1 MRPSAV
7 GLDSGQR
14 SQCGTDRGVV
24 ISHYAFGVP
33 SPASQSAD
41 NVEQAF
47 AGGDEDAL
55 RAAYE
60 LYGALVYTYCRR
72 SLDESRAK
80 DVTQE
85 VFIRALRNRGQYKP
99 HKGTLAGWLIA
110 IAKNR
115 IIDNIRAEQRHEKR
129 RSEADLGEV
138 AVEAQV
144 DQAGDR
150 MMVAEALRCLS
161 DRPRRVI
168 AMHYFDDLT
177 HSQIADRLSVPIG
190 TVKSD
195 LRRGL
200 LQIRRQLESVHG

>member
-1 MRPSAV
+1 MS
-7 GLDSGQR
+7 
-14 SQCGTDRGVV
+14 
-24 ISHYAFGVP
+24 SHYALGVP

-41 NVEQAF
+41 SVEQAF
-47 AGGDEDAL
+47 ARGDEDAL
-55 RAAYE
+55 RDAYE
-60 LYGALVYTYCRR
+60 LYGALVYTFCLR

-85 VFIRALRNRGQYKP
+85 VFISALRNRGQYKP
-99 HKGTLAGWLIA
+99 QKGTLAGWLIA

-129 RSEADLGEV
+129 RSEADFEEI

-144 DQAGDR
+144 DRTGDR
-150 MMVAEALRCLS
+150 MMVAEALRCLP

-177 HSQIADRLSVPIG
+177 HSQIAERLSVPIG

>member
-1 MRPSAV
+1 M
-7 GLDSGQR
+7 GLVSGPR
-14 SQCGTDRGVV
+14 CHYGADHGVV
-24 ISHYAFGVP
+24 IGHYAFGVP
-33 SPASQSAD
+33 SPASQSA
-41 NVEQAF
+41 NSVEQAF

-60 LYGALVYTYCRR
+60 LYGALVYTYCLQ

-80 DVTQE
+80 DVAQE
-85 VFIRALRNRGQYKP
+85 VFISALRNRGQYNP
-99 HKGTLAGWLIA
+99 QKGTLAGWLIA
-110 IAKNR
+110 ITKNR

-129 RSEADLGEV
+129 RAEADFEEV

-144 DQAGDR
+144 DKAGDR
-150 MMVAEALRCLS
+150 MMVAEALRCLP

-168 AMHYFDDLT
+168 ALHYFDDLT

>member
-1 MRPSAV
+1 M
-7 GLDSGQR
+7 
-14 SQCGTDRGVV
+14 
-24 ISHYAFGVP
+24 SHYAFGVP

-41 NVEQAF
+41 RVEQAF

-72 SLDESRAK
+72 TLDESRAK

-85 VFIRALRNRGQYKP
+85 VFISALRSRELYKP
-99 HKGTLAGWLIA
+99 QKGTLAGWLIA
-110 IAKNR
+110 IAKSR
-115 IIDNIRAEQRHEKR
+115 IIDNIRSEQRHESR
-129 RSEADLGEV
+129 RSESDLEEI

-144 DQAGDR
+144 DRTGDR
-150 MMVAEALRCLS
+150 IMVAEALRCLP

-177 HSQIADRLSVPIG
+177 HSQIAERLSVPIG